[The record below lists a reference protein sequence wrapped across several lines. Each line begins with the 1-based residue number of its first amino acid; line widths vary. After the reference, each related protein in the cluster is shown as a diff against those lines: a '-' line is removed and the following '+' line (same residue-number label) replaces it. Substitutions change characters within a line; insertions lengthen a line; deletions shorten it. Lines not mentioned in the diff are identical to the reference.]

1 MPQLQSRCCLSYPT
15 VNPVPR
21 TTHSGVPGGRGF
33 AMPQLLPLPRHTH
46 KSSGAKM
53 RKIPAKSFAHLE
65 PRHDRS
71 NRAGVPGAEALRCP
85 SSCPVICLPYRTLNP
100 DP

>member
-33 AMPQLLPLPRHTH
+33 AMPQSLPSHLPQLTTTH
-46 KSSGAKM
+46 YQLTAIK
-53 RKIPAKSFAHLE
+53 
-65 PRHDRS
+65 PRLT
-71 NRAGVPGAEALRCP
+71 ALRRLRAAERVRAYIAQP
-85 SSCPVICLPYRTLNP
+85 SGLGRPIASP
-100 DP
+100 